1 MYDSI
6 SFYYIAFAVMDIL
19 TIPHESTMLL
29 ILILSLVYFF
39 TCFFFFF
46 NGIGSLNRDLFTRII
61 KFQNFH
67 KSPQS
72 RMFQSR

>member
-6 SFYYIAFAVMDIL
+6 SFYYLAFAVMDLL

-29 ILILSLVYFF
+29 ILILSLVYFL
-39 TCFFFFF
+39 TCFFFK
-46 NGIGSLNRDLFTRII
+46 NGICSLNRDLFTRII

-67 KSPQS
+67 KYPQS